1 MKPNE
6 EEVKEEIEND
16 KQNNS
21 IKEDIVEISHKD
33 NQVFESGAI
42 ESNYIIDIKDADKLM
57 SYLLKTCEIYD
68 DDYIYSQ
75 NKIGHKRYI
84 QPPDP
89 HIIYE
94 FCANIM
100 IMTKMEKEV
109 IIICLIY
116 VERFIFNTGVLMNAR
131 NWKRLLFTA
140 MIIASKVH
148 NNFN

>member
-1 MKPNE
+1 M
-6 EEVKEEIEND
+6 D
-16 KQNNS
+16 NS
-21 IKEDIVEISHKD
+21 VNEDIVEVENTVPNKD
-33 NQVFESGAI
+33 QIFESGAI
-42 ESNYIIDIKDADKLM
+42 ESNYIIDIKDAERLT

-68 DDYIYSQ
+68 DDYVYAQKVIA
-75 NKIGHKRYI
+75 HKRYI

-89 HIIYE
+89 NNIYE

-116 VERFIFNTGVLMNAR
+116 VERFIFNTGVLMNPR

-140 MIIASKVH
+140 MIIASKV
-148 NNFN
+148 NNI